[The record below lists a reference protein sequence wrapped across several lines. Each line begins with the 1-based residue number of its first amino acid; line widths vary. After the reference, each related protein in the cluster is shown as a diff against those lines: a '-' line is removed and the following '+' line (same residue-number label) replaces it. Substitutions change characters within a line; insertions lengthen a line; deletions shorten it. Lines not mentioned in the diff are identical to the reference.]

1 MKDLIGRPGT
11 MSGLALRIGQSAFA
25 AASIGVMVSALGF
38 SSFTAFWY
46 FHFFPCSSFRIT
58 NLTQS
63 FLDFVYCIESMIML
77 EEKALASP

>member
-11 MSGLALRIGQSAFA
+11 KSGLALRMGQSAFA

-46 FHFFPCSSFRIT
+46 CHLPLSLFFRLVIQHASLVFGRFR
-58 NLTQS
+58 
-63 FLDFVYCIESMIML
+63 
-77 EEKALASP
+77 

>member
-11 MSGLALRIGQSAFA
+11 KSGLALRICQSAFA

-46 FHFFPCSSFRIT
+46 FPFSFPALSINYLTRISSF
-58 NLTQS
+58 
-63 FLDFVYCIESMIML
+63 F
-77 EEKALASP
+77 ALIL

>member
-11 MSGLALRIGQSAFA
+11 KSGLALRIGQSAFA

-46 FHFFPCSSFRIT
+46 FHLLSLLFR
-58 NLTQS
+58 LT
-63 FLDFVYCIESMIML
+63 
-77 EEKALASP
+77 A